1 LIQENLR
8 EDSVD
13 ASQVI
18 IGGFMSLV
26 AYGVI
31 AFVVYK
37 VVMISRE
44 ITEIRELL
52 ADVKRNTDNAPLG
65 AYEARLESPAPLIQ
79 AVNAASYSSAEIER
93 TGEVSR

>member
-1 LIQENLR
+1 
-8 EDSVD
+8 VD

-18 IGGFMSLV
+18 IGGFMSLI

-44 ITEIRELL
+44 LTEIRELL
-52 ADVKRNTDNAPLG
+52 ADVKRNTDSAPLA
-65 AYEARLESPAPLIQ
+65 AYDPHQESPAPLIQ
-79 AVNAASYSSAEIER
+79 AVNAASYSPAEIQQA
-93 TGEVSR
+93 GEVSK

>member
-1 LIQENLR
+1 
-8 EDSVD
+8 VD

-18 IGGFMSLV
+18 IGGFMSLI

-44 ITEIRELL
+44 LTEIKELL
-52 ADVKRNTDNAPLG
+52 ADVKRNTDNASLG

-79 AVNAASYSSAEIER
+79 AVNAASYSSAEVANA
-93 TGEVSR
+93 GEVSKWPAS